1 MYKLSEVCRKI
12 GVTRR
17 TLQGYNELGLVK
29 PSAKTEAGYWLYDE
43 ESIGKLAIIQVF
55 VEIGYKRA
63 QIKKILKSDRSHVVL

>member
-29 PSAKTEAGYWLYDE
+29 PSAKTEAG
-43 ESIGKLAIIQVF
+43 
-55 VEIGYKRA
+55 IGYMMKN
-63 QIKKILKSDRSHVVL
+63 QLESLRSFRFL

>member
-43 ESIGKLAIIQVF
+43 EAIGKLAIIQEKSSSTTNTEMVDNP
-55 VEIGYKRA
+55 
-63 QIKKILKSDRSHVVL
+63 QKIL